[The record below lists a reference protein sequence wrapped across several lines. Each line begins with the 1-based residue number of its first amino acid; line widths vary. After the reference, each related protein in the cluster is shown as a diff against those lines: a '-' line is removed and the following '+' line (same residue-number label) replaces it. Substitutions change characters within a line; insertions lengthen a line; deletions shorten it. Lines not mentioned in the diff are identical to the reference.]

1 MDKLERLCVELIGER
16 YMLGVHMRGTDF
28 SYAKP
33 TALDD
38 YFSAIEAKINELRV
52 SNWGIFLATDQT
64 QFVTAFEQRFPGR
77 VAMYDALRSDS
88 DIAPFKR
95 EDVSPFKKGEDV
107 LLDILLLSRC
117 QYLFKSV
124 SAVGEYAM
132 WFNTELECTD
142 FALTSEFESDKALFW
157 TGAYLKLDV
166 DNKGPLRIAWL
177 TVTRIGSQI
186 VEHVHQRL
194 TKRR

>member
-1 MDKLERLCVELIGER
+1 MF
-16 YMLGVHMRGTDF
+16 GVHIRGTDF
-28 SYAKP
+28 SYARP
-33 TALDD
+33 TSLDE
-38 YFSAIEAKINELRV
+38 YFRAIEARAVESGV

-64 QFVTAFEQRFPGR
+64 QFVKAFEQQFPGR
-77 VAMYDALRSDS
+77 VVTCDAVRSNS

-95 EDVSPFKKGEDV
+95 EDVSPYKKGEDV

-132 WFNTELECTD
+132 WFNPSLECTD

-166 DNKGPLRIAWL
+166 DNKGTLCVAWL
-177 TVTRIGSQI
+177 SVTRIISQI
-186 VEHVHQRL
+186 VEHFWQRL
-194 TKRR
+194 TKRQ